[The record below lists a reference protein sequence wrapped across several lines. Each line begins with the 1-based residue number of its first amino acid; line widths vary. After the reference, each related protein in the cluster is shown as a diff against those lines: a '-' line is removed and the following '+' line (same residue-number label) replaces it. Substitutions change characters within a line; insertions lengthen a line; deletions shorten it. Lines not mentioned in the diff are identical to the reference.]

1 MRIDPYLFFEG
12 NCEEAFKFY
21 AKVLGGKIEAMLTH
35 EGTPAAEHTPPEW
48 LHKILHARLLVG
60 DQALMA
66 SDAPPGRQEPM
77 SGFSVTLD
85 VPTVEDAD
93 RIFGA
98 LAEGGSVRMPLE
110 ETFWAKRFAML
121 TDRFGINWM
130 LDLEKPTQ

>member
-48 LHKILHARLLVG
+48 LNKILHARLLVG

-66 SDAPPGRQEPM
+66 SDAPP
-77 SGFSVTLD
+77 
-85 VPTVEDAD
+85 A
-93 RIFGA
+93 
-98 LAEGGSVRMPLE
+98 
-110 ETFWAKRFAML
+110 AKSRCR
-121 TDRFGINWM
+121 DSR
-130 LDLEKPTQ
+130 